1 MIRKL
6 PPLLVNQIAAGE
18 VIERPASVVKELIEN
33 SLDAGATRIDVA
45 VEDGGQRLIRIADD
59 GGGIPPD
66 ELPLALTAHATS
78 KLASAE
84 GLAAIETLGF
94 RGEALAS
101 VASVSRLRLA
111 SRTRDADA
119 GHVVEQAGDDF
130 TAARPHAMSLGTV
143 IEVRDLFFNTPAR
156 RRFMRAAATE
166 YGHIADTLGRV
177 AMVHPRVGFALSH
190 NGRAT
195 LDLPPGQDRRQRC
208 VALLGKELDEAL
220 LEVESEGFVTA
231 HERHAPPTL
240 WALVGEPS
248 LARGSA
254 KFQYLCVNGRPV
266 KDRNLGHAVKE
277 AFRGL
282 IAPDRYPVAAVF
294 VTIDPHEV
302 DVNVH
307 PTKAEVRFRNPSA
320 VHGLVLSHL
329 RQRLLGA
336 DLTPVVGVGDRGSG
350 IGMNGR
356 HPNTLPPAGSE
367 REAAA
372 TPTSPSAFVD
382 FFKRMDPT
390 QKGFVYDEVRREMSE
405 TEMFADAAPP
415 GGPVPGPRSPAPS
428 AIQFK
433 NSYVVTQDDEGLLI
447 VDQHALHE
455 RVMFEELRRRVLLDG
470 KNLESQRLL
479 MPAVVEADASR
490 QAVVAELSP
499 LLTRLGIDAEP
510 MGPSA
515 VAVHAFP
522 SLLFDRRVEPAA
534 FVNDLL
540 DHAEAG
546 ELSPTSLHTAGG
558 AGDGE
563 AEASGVTMQ
572 DAEAALHTVLD
583 MMSCKAAV
591 KAGDPLSADELTAL
605 LAKRQEIERSSSCP
619 HGRPTTVRLTVKD
632 LERHFHRT

>member
-33 SLDAGATRIDVA
+33 SLDAGATRIDIA

-59 GGGIPPD
+59 GAGIPPD

-119 GHVVEQAGDDF
+119 GHVIEQAGDDLS
-130 TAARPHAMSLGTV
+130 AARPHAMSPGTV

-195 LDLPPGQDRRQRC
+195 LNLPPGQDRRQRC
-208 VALLGKELDEAL
+208 VAILGKELDEAL

-231 HERHAPPTL
+231 HDRHAPPRL

-336 DLTPVVGVGDRGSG
+336 DLTPSVGSG
-350 IGMNGR
+350 VW
-356 HPNTLPPAGSE
+356 GSGAVKSAD
-367 REAAA
+367 AAA
-372 TPTSPSAFVD
+372 SSPLGAGVETPIASPTPSAFVD

-390 QKGFVYDEVRREMSE
+390 QKGFVFDEVRREMAE
-405 TEMFADAAPP
+405 IELFVEDRAGAPLNARP
-415 GGPVPGPRSPAPS
+415 QTPDP
-428 AIQFK
+428 ILQFK
-433 NSYVVTQDDEGLLI
+433 NSYVVTQDDEGLII

-455 RVMFEELRRRVLLDG
+455 RVMFEELRRRVLVDG

-490 QAVVAELSP
+490 QAVVEELLP
-499 LLTRLGIDAEP
+499 LLTRLGIEAEP

-558 AGDGE
+558 AGDGGGD
-563 AEASGVTMQ
+563 ASGVTMQ

-591 KAGDPLSADELTAL
+591 KAGDPLSPDELTAL